1 MVIIEFKIMCP
12 SCDSETKIVAHE
24 ANPIIFTCTGCHK
37 TVVMQ
42 GSRVYTVSTEYMRK
56 LMAEHKYHPCGQV
69 LGHKIS
75 KKAQSRIN
83 NEQVTKLHELL
94 KTKMDVS
101 DFINFL

>member
-1 MVIIEFKIMCP
+1 MVIMEFKIMCP

-42 GSRVYTVSTEYMRK
+42 GSRVYTVSTDYMRK
-56 LMAEHKYHPCGQV
+56 LMSEHKYQPCGQV

-75 KKAQSRIN
+75 KKAQSMVDNDR
-83 NEQVTKLHELL
+83 VSKLRELL
-94 KTKMDVS
+94 KVKMDVN
-101 DFINFL
+101 DFLNFL